1 MVIVRL
7 RSPALMTTSAVIT
20 LVMLPIGRSVF
31 ASRLHRTVPVD
42 ASARAAA
49 LACTP
54 LGALDLAVAALACL
68 TAWARLGG
76 AVTARA
82 RAAAR
87 ADPAA
92 SRAVRSIR
100 GVRGARRPR
109 VAMGTPGGI
118 RSHELPGDSGQPF
131 RSGISWQTRRA

>member
-42 ASARAAA
+42 VSAMAAA

-54 LGALDLAVAALACL
+54 LGALDLAVAAVGWV
-68 TAWARLGG
+68 TVWGRLGG

-82 RAAAR
+82 RPAAR

-92 SRAVRSIR
+92 SRAVRAIRVVR
-100 GVRGARRPR
+100 GVCGAR
-109 VAMGTPGGI
+109 
-118 RSHELPGDSGQPF
+118 
-131 RSGISWQTRRA
+131 

>member
-7 RSPALMTTSAVIT
+7 RSPALMTTSAVIA

-31 ASRLHRTVPVD
+31 SSRLHRTVPVD
-42 ASARAAA
+42 ASAMAAA
-49 LACTP
+49 VACTP

-82 RAAAR
+82 RAGAR
-87 ADPAA
+87 GGPAA
-92 SRAVRSIR
+92 GRA
-100 GVRGARRPR
+100 
-109 VAMGTPGGI
+109 
-118 RSHELPGDSGQPF
+118 LPGVWG
-131 RSGISWQTRRA
+131 